1 MFVGEMMRVTMEQA
15 EDNMKKIEINVIHI
29 VLYSAAMMMYS
40 AIAIYA
46 LRIYKLDVLIQQK
59 NGVKSAVRY
68 LISSAGI
75 SCIFFMLSMLFYIF
89 VFGVNIDGISD
100 GMDIAGRIFAL
111 CGGGFAGYFIF
122 GITIR
127 TITAMVLAEG
137 GIAAI
142 RHTGFVLIQK
152 YLGYFMIA
160 LIICLIPVG
169 ITSREAYGI
178 IGASIFF
185 LFASGYGYVSIKFF
199 ILSRAEG
206 IQPESLHQQRRI
218 PRRCREIYQST
229 MIISIGFILNA
240 IIFILL
246 GIYHDIDGYLAW
258 QSYVIV
264 GVLIYAPLHELMR
277 TTVRIKDLADAN
289 LFKHLT
295 GTGAAS
301 VEGFHQVDV

>member
-1 MFVGEMMRVTMEQA
+1 MFVGQMMRVTME

-29 VLYSAAMMMYS
+29 VLYSAVVMMYA

-46 LRIYKLDVLIQQK
+46 FRIYKLDKLIQEK
-59 NGVKSAVRY
+59 NGFKSAVRY
-68 LISSAGI
+68 LITSAGM
-75 SCIFFMLSMLFYIF
+75 SCIFFTLSMIFYIF
-89 VFGVNIDGISD
+89 VFGVIIDGVSD

-137 GIAAI
+137 GVAAI
-142 RHTGFVLIQK
+142 RNMGFLLIQK
-152 YLGYFMIA
+152 YLGYGMLL

-169 ITSREAYGI
+169 ITSRKAYGI
-178 IGASIFF
+178 IGASIFL
-185 LFASGYGYVSIKFF
+185 LFAIGYGVVSIKFF

-206 IQPESLHQQRRI
+206 RQPESLYQQRRI
-218 PRRCREIYQST
+218 PKRCREIYQST
-229 MIISIGFILNA
+229 TIISIGFILNA
-240 IIFILL
+240 IIFTLL
-246 GIYHDIDGYLAW
+246 GIYDDIDGYLAW

-264 GVLIYAPLHELMR
+264 GGLIYAPLRELMR
-277 TTVRIKDLADAN
+277 TTVRIKNLADAN

-295 GTGAAS
+295 GNGAAT
-301 VEGFHQVDV
+301 VQGFHEVDV